1 MEVCHSFI
9 SQVQSIT
16 NANTADMT
24 TTKLRITAAKRDM
37 TINFLAVW
45 AFRNCHH
52 PGNTEGDLQGMIWA
66 IETKPN
72 TTSNT
77 NI

>member
-16 NANTADMT
+16 NAKTADIT
-24 TTKLRITAAKRDM
+24 TTKLRITTAKRDI

-45 AFRNCHH
+45 AFLNCHH
-52 PGNTEGDLQGMIWA
+52 PGNTEGDLHDMIWA
-66 IETKPN
+66 FETKPN
-72 TTSNT
+72 TTAST
-77 NI
+77 DI